1 MCIRDSPDILA
12 FGKKMQVCGILAS
25 KRVDEIKQNVFTTA
39 YRINSTWGGNLVDM
53 VRASKILEIIEEDKL
68 VAKAASTGEY
78 LHSRLR
84 GIAEKYSV
92 VSNVRA
98 KGLIAAFDFPDK
110 KTRDLFIKKGLEKN
124 VMFLGCG
131 NQSIRFRPAL
141 IMEKADLDLGLTV
154 LEDVVKTL

>member
-1 MCIRDSPDILA
+1 
-12 FGKKMQVCGILAS
+12 MQVCGILAS
-25 KRVDEIKQNVFTTA
+25 KRVDEIEQNVFTTPS
-39 YRINSTWGGNLVDM
+39 RINSTWGGNLVDM

-68 VAKAASTGEY
+68 VGKAASTGEY
-78 LHSRLR
+78 LHSKLLS
-84 GIAEKYSV
+84 IAEKYSIV
-92 VSNVRA
+92 GNVRA

-110 KTRDLFIKKGLEKN
+110 NTRDLFIKKGLEKN

-141 IMEKADLDLGLTV
+141 IMEKADLDLGLNV